1 MVLQK
6 CKIMD
11 IIVEEMPTGEIAAGA
26 GTGTDGTTLS
36 FSLTE
41 NNYLGKGLIVDTSLE
56 ASESALRGG
65 ISIIN
70 PNYNFSGN
78 SLLTVYQ
85 V

>member
-1 MVLQK
+1 MSDGSSQNVK
-6 CKIMD
+6 VMD
-11 IIVEEMPTGEIAAGA
+11 IVVEEMPTGEIAAGA

-41 NNYLGKGLIVDTSLE
+41 NNYLGQGLIVDTSIE

-65 ISIIN
+65 LSVVN

-78 SLLTVYQ
+78 SFP
-85 V
+85 